1 MDFETVKKDSPNS
14 HLRDL
19 LCKSSVWLAMAHRIT
34 ENIVF
39 FSIQFIV
46 KLDKVRLELSIE
58 LDKRRKSLDI

>member
-1 MDFETVKKDSPNS
+1 M
-14 HLRDL
+14 RDL

-34 ENIVF
+34 ENIVS

-58 LDKRRKSLDI
+58 LDKEGNR